1 MTAGPA
7 VAVALGD
14 SITVGV
20 GDTVGPDA
28 RHGAGWAAHLATVLR
43 VGRFRNLASNGSR
56 ARDVV
61 GGQLTEALR
70 LRPAL
75 ATVLVGGNDVL
86 RSDFSPR
93 EIESALARTVGAL
106 ASTGSDVIL
115 VRLPVI
121 GLFELAPR
129 AVRRVMR
136 RRVAVVN
143 AAVDA
148 AAAAARQEP
157 GRVMVV
163 DGAEAIESAGAG
175 AWHIDR
181 VHPSPAGHRKLAL
194 EVARAWLEEA
204 PRTGSAIATQGG
216 GAPSEALSAGA
227 AASAPARSEAVSEV
241 APPLAALAARLP
253 SAPDPPSWWQRA
265 GWLVVKGIPWTWRR
279 GGDFLPGLIRAV
291 VSDLRSDQ
299 MMSPG
304 SAIAG
309 IADSGLDPRKRMKR
323 RGPA

>member
-1 MTAGPA
+1 MTTGPA

-28 RHGAGWAAHLATVLR
+28 RHGAGWAAHLAAVLR
-43 VGRFRNLASNGSR
+43 VGTFRNLASNGSR
-56 ARDVV
+56 ARDVAAD
-61 GGQLTEALR
+61 QLTEALE
-70 LRPAL
+70 LRPTL

-93 EIESALARTVGAL
+93 EIEAALARTVDAL
-106 ASTGSDVIL
+106 ARARSDVVL

-129 AVRRVMR
+129 VVRRVMR

-148 AAAAARQEP
+148 AAAAAREAP
-157 GRVMVV
+157 GRVVVV
-163 DGAEAIESAGAG
+163 DGGAAIASAGAR

-194 EVARAWLEEA
+194 GVARAWLGEA
-204 PRTGSAIATQGG
+204 AGE
-216 GAPSEALSAGA
+216 GAREA
-227 AASAPARSEAVSEV
+227 AAEPARPENT
-241 APPLAALAARLP
+241 PPEAALAARLP
-253 SAPDPPSWWQRA
+253 VAPEPPSRWQRA

-291 VSDLRSDQ
+291 VSDLRAEQ
-299 MMSPG
+299 VLSPG